1 MGAEELKKRRPS
13 HDKYIDR
20 QRVALATPDLFTQ
33 TPEDQPRSCIAS
45 VAVGA
50 TVEIG
55 ESFVIEPSEM
65 GMLGRCGNSVVLHFG
80 QPPCD
85 ILKAV
90 RSGAGVAT
98 GEIRRINKLSRTVE
112 VTIR

>member
-1 MGAEELKKRRPS
+1 MGAEELKKRRRT

-20 QRVALATPDLFTQ
+20 QRVALATPDLFTL
-33 TPEDQPRSCIAS
+33 TPENHPRSCVASIAPD
-45 VAVGA
+45 A
-50 TVEIG
+50 TVAIG
-55 ESFVIEPSEM
+55 ERFVVEPTET
-65 GMLGRCGNSVVLHFG
+65 GMLGRRGNSVVLNFA
-80 QPPCD
+80 QPPGD

-98 GEIRRINKLSRTVE
+98 GEIHHINKLSRTVE